1 MAIEP
6 STPAAIEP
14 SIPAAI
20 KLSTPAIISAQPPSM
35 ALDAVD
41 TDGTQDIAV
50 AQTTGAATEVG
61 VTEYATAD
69 GTTDLPADK
78 GESVKPGRIVS
89 LDVFRGMTI
98 AAMVLVNNSGGPSYG
113 PLDHAEWNGWTHTDL
128 IFPFFMFIAGA
139 SMALSFA
146 RRVAN
151 PTQSPSGGY
160 GTRKP

>member
-1 MAIEP
+1 MKITEKNMGNGLEKTGKEIEALAGAESP
-6 STPAAIEP
+6 SAENLQAEGKTPAKMARD
-14 SIPAAI
+14 
-20 KLSTPAIISAQPPSM
+20 STQ
-35 ALDAVD
+35 
-41 TDGTQDIAV
+41 
-50 AQTTGAATEVG
+50 
-61 VTEYATAD
+61 
-69 GTTDLPADK
+69 
-78 GESVKPGRIVS
+78 VKPGRIVS
-89 LDVFRGMTI
+89 LDVFRGVTI
-98 AAMVLVNNSGGPSYG
+98 AGMILVNNPGGPSYG